1 MTPVVIDASAGV
13 EILANTAHG
22 RRLAQL
28 LPTDAV
34 GWVPEH
40 FYVEVAGVVRHQAVV
55 ARTLTEEAA
64 EMVLGRLD
72 RWHLRRAQPGP
83 LITAAWRFR
92 HNMTM
97 ADAVY
102 VALAAELGGALLTDD
117 HRLVNSPG
125 FPANVRA
132 LTLDR
137 S

>member
-1 MTPVVIDASAGV
+1 VTPVVIDASAGV

-40 FYVEVAGVVRHQAVV
+40 FYVEVAGVVRHQTVV
-55 ARTLTEEAA
+55 ARTPTEEAA
-64 EMVLGRLD
+64 ATVLGRLD

-97 ADAVY
+97 ADY

-125 FPANVRA
+125 FPTSVTA

>member
-1 MTPVVIDASAGV
+1 VT
-13 EILANTAHG
+13 
-22 RRLAQL
+22 
-28 LPTDAV
+28 
-34 GWVPEH
+34 
-40 FYVEVAGVVRHQAVV
+40 
-55 ARTLTEEAA
+55 RTLTEEAA

-83 LITAAWRFR
+83 LITAAWQFR

-117 HRLVNSPG
+117 HRLVNAPG
-125 FPANVRA
+125 FPANVSA

>member
-1 MTPVVIDASAGV
+1 MPSAGC
-13 EILANTAHG
+13 LSTSTSK
-22 RRLAQL
+22 
-28 LPTDAV
+28 LP
-34 GWVPEH
+34 
-40 FYVEVAGVVRHQAVV
+40 GVVRHQTVV
-55 ARTLTEEAA
+55 TRALTEEAA
-64 EMVLGRLD
+64 EMVFGRLD

-125 FPANVRA
+125 FPTNVSA

>member
-13 EILANTAHG
+13 EILANTARG
-22 RRLAQL
+22 RRLARL
-28 LPTDAV
+28 LPSDAI

-40 FYVEVAGVVRHQAVV
+40 FYVEVAGVVRHQTVV
-55 ARTLTEEAA
+55 TRTLTEETA
-64 EMVLGRLD
+64 EAVLGRLD
-72 RWHLRRAQPGP
+72 RWRLRQAQPGP

-102 VALAAELGGALLTDD
+102 VALAAELDGAFLTDD
-117 HRLVNSPG
+117 HKLVNAPG
-125 FPANVRA
+125 FPANVRS

-137 S
+137 A

>member
-13 EILANTAHG
+13 EILADTVHG

-28 LPTDAV
+28 LPADAV

-40 FYVEVAGVVRHQAVV
+40 FYVEVAGVVRHQTVV
-55 ARTLTEEAA
+55 ARSMTDELAMT
-64 EMVLGRLD
+64 VLDRLE
-72 RWHLRRAQPGP
+72 RWHLRQAQPGP
-83 LITAAWRFR
+83 LLSAAWRFR

-102 VALAAELGGALLTDD
+102 VALAADLDAALLTDD

-125 FPANVRA
+125 FPANVHA
-132 LTLDR
+132 LSLDR
-137 S
+137 P

>member
-1 MTPVVIDASAGV
+1 VTPVVIDASAGV
-13 EILANTAHG
+13 EILANTTRG
-22 RRLAQL
+22 RRLARL

-40 FYVEVAGVVRHQAVV
+40 FYVEVAGVLRHQSVV
-55 ARTLTEEAA
+55 TRALTEEAA
-64 EMVLGRLD
+64 SAALGRLD

-83 LITAAWRFR
+83 LINVAWRFR

-102 VALAAELGGALLTDD
+102 VALAAELSGALLTDD
-117 HRLVNSPG
+117 RRLVRSPG
-125 FPANVRA
+125 FPSDVRA

-137 S
+137 T

>member
-13 EILANTAHG
+13 EILANTARG
-22 RRLAQL
+22 RRLARL

-40 FYVEVAGVVRHQAVV
+40 FYVEVAGVVRHQTVV
-55 ARTLTEEAA
+55 ARTLTEEGAA
-64 EMVLGRLD
+64 TVLRRLD

-97 ADAVY
+97 ADAAY

-125 FPANVRA
+125 FPTNVSA

>member
-34 GWVPEH
+34 
-40 FYVEVAGVVRHQAVV
+40 
-55 ARTLTEEAA
+55 
-64 EMVLGRLD
+64 
-72 RWHLRRAQPGP
+72 
-83 LITAAWRFR
+83 
-92 HNMTM
+92 
-97 ADAVY
+97 Y

-117 HRLVNSPG
+117 HRLVNAPG
-125 FPANVRA
+125 FPTNVSA

-137 S
+137 T

>member
-22 RRLAQL
+22 RRLARL

-34 GWVPEH
+34 GWVPGH
-40 FYVEVAGVVRHQAVV
+40 FYVEVAGVVRHQTVV
-55 ARTLTEEAA
+55 ARTLTEEGAVT
-64 EMVLGRLD
+64 VLGRLD

-83 LITAAWRFR
+83 LIAAAGRFR

-97 ADAVY
+97 ADAVC

>member
-1 MTPVVIDASAGV
+1 VTPVVIDASAGV

-22 RRLAQL
+22 RRLARL

-40 FYVEVAGVVRHQAVV
+40 FYVEVAGVVRHQTVV

-64 EMVLGRLD
+64 ATVLGRLE

-125 FPANVRA
+125 FPTNVST

>member
-13 EILANTAHG
+13 EILADTAHG
-22 RRLAQL
+22 RRLARL

-40 FYVEVAGVVRHQAVV
+40 FYVEVAGVIRHHTVV
-55 ARTLTEEAA
+55 TRMLTEQAA
-64 EMVLGRLD
+64 VTVLDRLD
-72 RWHLRRAQPGP
+72 RWHLRQAQPGP
-83 LITAAWRFR
+83 LLAAAWRFR

-102 VALAAELGGALLTDD
+102 VALATELWAALLTDD
-117 HRLVNSPG
+117 HRLANAPG

-132 LTLDR
+132 LTLNR

>member
-22 RRLAQL
+22 RRLARL
-28 LPTDAV
+28 LPPDAV

-40 FYVEVAGVVRHQAVV
+40 FYVEVAG
-55 ARTLTEEAA
+55 
-64 EMVLGRLD
+64 
-72 RWHLRRAQPGP
+72 
-83 LITAAWRFR
+83 FR

-125 FPANVRA
+125 FPTNVSA
-132 LTLDR
+132 LTLER